1 MKRRAFTL
9 IELLVVIAII
19 AILAAILFPVFAQ
32 AKAAAKQAANVSN
45 LKQLGLSAMLYA
57 ADYDD
62 NAPANGGQWNG
73 KTINN
78 GSWYWQFH
86 FYGYSKMKPGK
97 LGQSKNGLLVA
108 PNAGTVDFQYLDES
122 GSNPRV
128 TFAEAQGWDQA
139 WGLSRVTNPANGR
152 TAFGYYCTYSINEHL
167 MDEGPSLTQWQSP
180 ADSFMLV
187 EGSDSEIEGDEMDEF
202 FSRTQ
207 NCASNGSI
215 APEYASA
222 RNGGHAGGTTIA
234 YLDGHAKWRK
244 TSWGNSQNQCA
255 TVTRTNPDGT
265 TGTVMFFNFPPSTT
279 GGPSVRVKGWTPE
292 YVEN

>member
-1 MKRRAFTL
+1 MKNRAFTL

-32 AKAAAKQAANVSN
+32 AKAAAKQTANVSN
-45 LKQLGLSAMLYA
+45 LKQLGLSAILYA
-57 ADYDD
+57 SDYDD
-62 NAPANGGQWNG
+62 YAPANGGVWNG

-86 FYGYSKMKPGK
+86 FHAYSKAKPGK
-97 LGQSKNGLLVA
+97 IGQSKNGLLVA

-128 TFAEAQGWDQA
+128 TFAEAQGWDVA
-139 WGLSRVTNPANGR
+139 WGLSRTTNPANGR
-152 TAFGYYCTYSINEHL
+152 TAFGYYCTYAINEHL
-167 MDEGPSLTQWQSP
+167 MDEMPSMTGWQSP
-180 ADSFMLV
+180 AESFMII

-207 NCASNGSI
+207 SCASSGAI
-215 APEYASA
+215 AAEYASA
-222 RNGGHAGGTTIA
+222 RNGGHAGGTTFT

-244 TSWGNSQNQCA
+244 TTFGNPQNQCQTA
-255 TVTRTNPDGT
+255 TRTNPDGT
-265 TGTVMFFNFPPSTT
+265 SGTVMDYIFPPSTT
-279 GGPSVRVKGWTPE
+279 GGSSVRVKGWTPE
-292 YVEN
+292 YVN